1 MYRNCVVML
10 LALALCACGLAE
22 TAATGAT
29 AAGSEAEAAKQ
40 AQQTEQQIQQKVEDA
55 KRVDAEKRRTAE
67 DNNATN

>member
-1 MYRNCVVML
+1 MHRNTVVLL
-10 LALALCACGLAE
+10 LALALSACGLAE

-55 KRVDAEKRRTAE
+55 KKVDAEQRRATE
-67 DNNATN
+67 DNNAAN